1 MKRREFG
8 KLMGVAATAP
18 LVVPKAGIALQQP
31 RWSITADIAESCSCD
46 VPCSCNFGR
55 PERVC
60 HGSRLYQ
67 IREGQFEGAD
77 LAGINFVVSFH
88 MANWTRIYMDDALSA
103 VQTETLERLLPVAF
117 AGFDA
122 GAQVK
127 ESVPLNIQ
135 DLGDTFEFS
144 VPESVVR
151 IRLFPGIDGSPITIS
166 GLPNS
171 SYYQYVQYESV
182 VHNHDSES
190 GSWSHSS
197 SNGFRS
203 VMRASG

>member
-1 MKRREFG
+1 
-8 KLMGVAATAP
+8 MGAAAAAP
-18 LVVPKAGIALQQP
+18 LVVPTTVATQQRP

-55 PERVC
+55 PEPVC

-67 IREGQFEGAD
+67 IREGQFEDAD

-88 MANWTRIYMDDALSA
+88 MANWTRIYMDDALSTA
-103 VQTETLERLLPVAF
+103 QTETLEQLLPVAF

-122 GAQVK
+122 GAHVK
-127 ESVPLNIQ
+127 ESVPLNIR

-144 VPESVVR
+144 VPESLVR

-171 SYYQYVQYESV
+171 TYYQYVQYESV
-182 VHNHDSES
+182 AHNHDSES
-190 GSWSHSS
+190 GSWSHSG

>member
-1 MKRREFG
+1 MCIRDR
-8 KLMGVAATAP
+8 
-18 LVVPKAGIALQQP
+18 
-31 RWSITADIAESCSCD
+31 
-46 VPCSCNFGR
+46 
-55 PERVC
+55 
-60 HGSRLYQ
+60 
-67 IREGQFEGAD
+67 IREGQFEDAD

-88 MANWTRIYMDDALSA
+88 MANWTRIYMDDALSTA
-103 VQTETLERLLPVAF
+103 QTETLEQLLPVAF

-122 GAQVK
+122 GAHVK
-127 ESVPLNIQ
+127 ESVPLNIR

-144 VPESVVR
+144 VPESLVR

-171 SYYQYVQYESV
+171 TYYQYVQYESV
-182 VHNHDSES
+182 AHNHDSES
-190 GSWSHSS
+190 GSWSHSG

>member
-1 MKRREFG
+1 
-8 KLMGVAATAP
+8 MGVAAAAP
-18 LVVPKAGIALQQP
+18 LVVPTTVATQQRP

-67 IREGQFEGAD
+67 IREGQFEDAD

-88 MANWTRIYMDDALSA
+88 MANWTRIYMDVALSTA
-103 VQTETLERLLPVAF
+103 QTETLEQLLPVAF

-122 GAQVK
+122 GAHVK
-127 ESVPLNIQ
+127 ESVPLNIR

-144 VPESVVR
+144 VPESLVR

-171 SYYQYVQYESV
+171 TYYQYVQYESV
-182 VHNHDSES
+182 AHNHDSES
-190 GSWSHSS
+190 GSWSHSG

>member
-1 MKRREFG
+1 
-8 KLMGVAATAP
+8 MGVAAAAP
-18 LVVPKAGIALQQP
+18 LVVPTTVATQQRP

-67 IREGQFEGAD
+67 IREGQFEDAD

-88 MANWTRIYMDDALSA
+88 MANWTRIYMDNALSTA
-103 VQTETLERLLPVAF
+103 QTETLEQLLPVVF

-122 GAQVK
+122 GAHVK
-127 ESVPLNIQ
+127 ESVPLNIR

-144 VPESVVR
+144 VPESLVR

-171 SYYQYVQYESV
+171 TYYQYVQYESV
-182 VHNHDSES
+182 AHNHDSES
-190 GSWSHSS
+190 GSWSHSG

>member
-1 MKRREFG
+1 
-8 KLMGVAATAP
+8 MGAAAAAP
-18 LVVPKAGIALQQP
+18 LVVPTTVATQQRP

-67 IREGQFEGAD
+67 IREGQFEDAD

-88 MANWTRIYMDDALSA
+88 MANWTRIYMDDALSTA
-103 VQTETLERLLPVAF
+103 QTETLEQLLPVAF

-122 GAQVK
+122 GAHVK
-127 ESVPLNIQ
+127 ESVPLNIR

-144 VPESVVR
+144 VPESLVR

-171 SYYQYVQYESV
+171 TYYQYVQYESV
-182 VHNHDSES
+182 AHNHDSES
-190 GSWSHSS
+190 GSWSHSG
-197 SNGFRS
+197 SNGVRS

>member
-1 MKRREFG
+1 
-8 KLMGVAATAP
+8 MGVAAAAP
-18 LVVPKAGIALQQP
+18 LVVPTTVATQQRP

-67 IREGQFEGAD
+67 IREGQFEDAD

-88 MANWTRIYMDDALSA
+88 MANWTRIYMDDALSTA
-103 VQTETLERLLPVAF
+103 QTETLEQLLPVAF

-122 GAQVK
+122 GAHVK
-127 ESVPLNIQ
+127 ESVPLNIR

-144 VPESVVR
+144 VPESLVR

-171 SYYQYVQYESV
+171 TYYQYVQFESV
-182 VHNHDSES
+182 AHNHDSES
-190 GSWSHSS
+190 GSWSHSG
-197 SNGFRS
+197 SNGFPS